1 MMINSKKKLIVIC
14 GPTAVGKTSF
24 SIALAQKLQSE
35 ILSADS
41 RQFYRELKIGTA
53 PPSELELKL
62 VPHHFIGHLS
72 IQDTYNVSMYEKE
85 ANNKINTIYN
95 HSNNI
100 VVVGGSG
107 LYINALINGI
117 DDLPD
122 PDDSTRSYLKSIFQ
136 NEGIE
141 SLRKLLKKLD
151 PEYYLIVDLHNHKRL
166 MRALEVCIT
175 SGKTYSSLRKNI
187 FKERN
192 YQTIWVGL
200 ERPRNELFDIIN
212 SRTDLMINH
221 GLVEEAH
228 KLISFKHL
236 NALNTVGYKELFEY
250 LENKISLN
258 KAIENIKTN
267 TRRYAKRQLT
277 WFKRIPE
284 INWFNTENKNEI
296 IEFIL
301 SIN

>member
-1 MMINSKKKLIVIC
+1 
-14 GPTAVGKTSF
+14 
-24 SIALAQKLQSE
+24 
-35 ILSADS
+35 
-41 RQFYRELKIGTA
+41 
-53 PPSELELKL
+53 
-62 VPHHFIGHLS
+62 
-72 IQDTYNVSMYEKE
+72 
-85 ANNKINTIYN
+85 
-95 HSNNI
+95 
-100 VVVGGSG
+100 
-107 LYINALINGI
+107 
-117 DDLPD
+117 
-122 PDDSTRSYLKSIFQ
+122 
-136 NEGIE
+136 
-141 SLRKLLKKLD
+141 
-151 PEYYLIVDLHNHKRL
+151 

>member
-72 IQDTYNVSMYEKE
+72 IQDTYNVSMYENE
-85 ANNKINTIYN
+85 ANNKINTIFN
-95 HSNNI
+95 HTNNI

-250 LENKISLN
+250 LENKTSLN

>member
-1 MMINSKKKLIVIC
+1 MINSKKKLIVIC

-85 ANNKINTIYN
+85 ANNKINTIFN
-95 HSNNI
+95 HTNNI

-250 LENKISLN
+250 LENKTSLN

>member
-85 ANNKINTIYN
+85 ANNKINTIFN
-95 HSNNI
+95 HTNNI